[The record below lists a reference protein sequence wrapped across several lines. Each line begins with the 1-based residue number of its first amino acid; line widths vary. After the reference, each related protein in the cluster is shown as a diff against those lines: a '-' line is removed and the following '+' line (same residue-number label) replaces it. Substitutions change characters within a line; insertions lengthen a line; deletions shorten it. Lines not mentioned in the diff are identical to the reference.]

1 MKNSINSNSLKEI
14 EKQLT
19 LAELHLLTE
28 LENDARQPLSQLAKK
43 LNISQQL
50 LSYRLQN
57 LQKKGILYG
66 FYTMINFTMFGYTRY
81 RVMTRLSNFSQKKFN
96 EIISYLAK
104 HPNVQWVVECGGR
117 WDILVNFMAKNIIQL
132 DQFLREI
139 KKRFPE
145 QIQNYGILT
154 VVETIELGRDYFT
167 KKNRESKVLSYFG
180 REYNPITV
188 DGTDL
193 KILDLISENAR
204 LNSVE
209 ISEKVGVTPN
219 TVILRIKNMKKKG
232 IIHAFRPLIHLENAS
247 YSSYKAPIKF
257 QNLTETR
264 EKEIVNYLKK
274 KVNVIAIV
282 KLIGEWDFE
291 VEFEVNS
298 KQAMIDLTR
307 SFRDKFKDVIRDF
320 ELIPLYHEYRYNFFP
335 RDLLDK

>member
-1 MKNSINSNSLKEI
+1 MNKTKNGNAHKYNE
-14 EKQLT
+14 EQLT
-19 LAELHLLTE
+19 LSELQLLTE
-28 LENDARQPLSQLAKK
+28 LENDARQPLSQLAKT

-50 LSYRLQN
+50 LSYRLQS

-81 RVMTRLSNFSQKKFN
+81 RVMARLSNFSQKKFN
-96 EIISYLAK
+96 AIISYLSD
-104 HPNVQWVVECGGR
+104 HPNVQWIVECGGR
-117 WDILVNFMAKNIIQL
+117 WDLLFNFMAKNIIQL

-139 KKRFPE
+139 KNKFPE

-154 VVETIELGRDYFT
+154 VVETIELGRAYFT
-167 KKNRESKVLSYFG
+167 KKTRESQVLSYFG
-180 REYNPITV
+180 RQYGPIKV
-188 DGTDL
+188 DQTDL

-204 LNSVE
+204 MNSVE
-209 ISEKVGVTPN
+209 IADKVEVTPN

-232 IIHAFRPLIHLENAS
+232 LIHAFRPLIHLENTS
-247 YSSYKAPIKF
+247 YSCYKAPIKF
-257 QNLTETR
+257 QNITEAR
-264 EKEIVNYLKK
+264 EKEMVNYLKK

-307 SFRDKFKDVIRDF
+307 NFRDKFKDVIRDF

-335 RDLLDK
+335 RDMLDD